1 MSQKN
6 LMCSYKYVN
15 SIVCH
20 SVIALRQTKM
30 VNEQLVTVDSLFY
43 EYLISLV
50 YRFASIR
57 RENIKSQTLISH
69 CVS

>member
-6 LMCSYKYVN
+6 LMCNYKYVS
-15 SIVCH
+15 SIVCQ
-20 SVIALRQTKM
+20 SVIALRQTTM

-50 YRFASIR
+50 YCFASIH
-57 RENIKSQTLISH
+57 ENIKSQTPISH

>member
-6 LMCSYKYVN
+6 LMCNYKYVN
-15 SIVCH
+15 SIVCQ
-20 SVIALRQTKM
+20 SVIALRQIKM

-57 RENIKSQTLISH
+57 ENTKSQTPISH